1 MARSLTQIRSLY
13 RSNDFFSRYPPALIV
28 IYVVTGYICIVSLYT
43 FILGI
48 VFRFEQERFFF
59 PGDTAD
65 PFYELGTS
73 FGFWGT
79 LYFCINF
86 ILATRWRWVETLFGG
101 LDRVYQTHQLV
112 GKLTLTFVVLH
123 GVILILQAL
132 PDTLLLSTYLVPGLD
147 ISYTFGVI
155 GLLLLTM
162 LVIVTIWLKL
172 PYQLWLQS
180 HKFMGLAYV
189 LGGLHAIILR
199 STGT

>member
-1 MARSLTQIRSLY
+1 MSHMRLLL
-13 RSNDFFSRYPPALIV
+13 RSNKFFVRYPPALII
-28 IYVVTGYICIVSLYT
+28 IYALTGYIGVISLYT
-43 FILGI
+43 LILGV
-48 VFRFEQERFFF
+48 VFRFEQGRFFF
-59 PGDTAD
+59 PGDKAD

-86 ILATRWRWVETLFGG
+86 ILATRRRWVETLFGG

-123 GVILILQAL
+123 GVILAFQAL
-132 PDTLLLSTYLVPGLD
+132 PDMVLLSTYFVPGVD
-147 ISYTFGVI
+147 ISYTFGFI
-155 GLLLLTM
+155 GLLLLTI
-162 LVIVTIWLKL
+162 LVIVTIWIKL

-189 LGGLHAIILR
+189 LGGLHAIILQLD
-199 STGT
+199 